1 MIIEAA
7 GTLIP
12 VKQLGIKNDMEPTRL
27 EKQNLEAHVD
37 LCAER
42 YGNLEQRLATIE
54 MKVDGLG
61 ATVEQNKHSL
71 STVII
76 GAAGTM
82 VTAIIGLILAIIFKF

>member
-1 MIIEAA
+1 
-7 GTLIP
+7 
-12 VKQLGIKNDMEPTRL
+12 MEPTRL

-42 YGNLEQRLATIE
+42 YSNLEQRLATIE
-54 MKVDGLG
+54 LKVDGVS
-61 ATVEQNKHSL
+61 ASVEQNKHSL

-76 GAAGTM
+76 GASGTM

>member
-1 MIIEAA
+1 MIIEGS

-12 VKQLGIKNDMEPTRL
+12 LKPLGIKQMEPTRL

-42 YGNLEQRLATIE
+42 YSNLEQRLATIE
-54 MKVDGLG
+54 LKVDGVS
-61 ATVEQNKHSL
+61 ASVEQNKHSL
-71 STVII
+71 STVIVT
-76 GAAGTM
+76 AAGTM

>member
-1 MIIEAA
+1 MIVEAA
-7 GTLIP
+7 GTLFPP
-12 VKQLGIKNDMEPTRL
+12 VKLGITQMEPTRL
-27 EKQNLEAHVD
+27 EKTNLEAHVD

-42 YGNLEQRLATIE
+42 YSNLEQRLATIE
-54 MKVDGLG
+54 LKVDGVN
-61 ATVEQNKHSL
+61 ASVEQNKHSL

>member
-1 MIIEAA
+1 MIVEGT

-12 VKQLGIKNDMEPTRL
+12 FKPLGITQMEPTRL

-54 MKVDGLG
+54 LKVDGLSD
-61 ATVEQNKHSL
+61 TVEQNKHSL

>member
-1 MIIEAA
+1 MIIEGA

-12 VKQLGIKNDMEPTRL
+12 LKPLGIKKMETTNL

-42 YGNLEQRLATIE
+42 YKNLDQRLATIE
-54 MKVDGLG
+54 IKVDSLSD
-61 ATVEQNKHSL
+61 TVNENKHSL

-76 GAAGTM
+76 TAAGTV
-82 VTAIIGLILAIIFKF
+82 VTSIIGLIIAILMTF

>member
-1 MIIEAA
+1 MIVE
-7 GTLIP
+7 GTGSLIP
-12 VKQLGIKNDMEPTRL
+12 LRPLGIRQMEPTRL

-42 YGNLEQRLATIE
+42 YSNLEQRLATIE
-54 MKVDGLG
+54 LKVDGVS
-61 ATVEQNKHSL
+61 ASVEENKHSL

>member
-1 MIIEAA
+1 MIIEGS

-12 VKQLGIKNDMEPTRL
+12 LKPLGIKQMEPTRL

-42 YGNLEQRLATIE
+42 YSNLEQRLATIE
-54 MKVDGLG
+54 LKVDGVS
-61 ATVEQNKHSL
+61 ASVEQNKHSL

-76 GAAGTM
+76 GASGTM

>member
-1 MIIEAA
+1 MIVE
-7 GTLIP
+7 GTGSLIP
-12 VKQLGIKNDMEPTRL
+12 LRPLGIRQMEPTRL
-27 EKQNLEAHVD
+27 EKQNLEAHID

-42 YGNLEQRLATIE
+42 YSNLEQRLATIE
-54 MKVDGLG
+54 LKVDGVS
-61 ATVEQNKHSL
+61 ASVEENKHSL

>member
-1 MIIEAA
+1 MVVEGT

-12 VKQLGIKNDMEPTRL
+12 FKPLGIAKMETTNL

-42 YGNLEQRLATIE
+42 YRNLDQRLATIE
-54 MKVDGLG
+54 VKVDGVS
-61 ATVEQNKHSL
+61 ASVEENKHSL
-71 STVII
+71 STVIV

>member
-1 MIIEAA
+1 MIVEAA
-7 GTLIP
+7 GTLFPP
-12 VKQLGIKNDMEPTRL
+12 VKLGITQMEPTRL
-27 EKQNLEAHVD
+27 EKTNLEAHVD

-42 YGNLEQRLATIE
+42 YSNLEQRLATIE
-54 MKVDGLG
+54 LKVDGVN
-61 ATVEQNKHSL
+61 ANVEQNKHSL

>member
-1 MIIEAA
+1 MIIEGS

-12 VKQLGIKNDMEPTRL
+12 LKPLGIKKMETTNL

-42 YGNLEQRLATIE
+42 YKNLDQRLATIE
-54 MKVDGLG
+54 IKVDGLSD
-61 ATVEQNKHSL
+61 TVNQNKHSL

-76 GAAGTM
+76 TAAGTV
-82 VTAIIGLILAIIFKF
+82 VTGIIGLIIAILMKF

>member
-1 MIIEAA
+1 MIIEAT
-7 GTLIP
+7 GTLFP
-12 VKQLGIKNDMEPTRL
+12 LKPLGIETMEPTRL

-42 YGNLEQRLATIE
+42 YSNLEQRLATIE
-54 MKVDGLG
+54 LKVDGVS
-61 ATVEQNKHSL
+61 ASVEENKHSL

>member
-1 MIIEAA
+1 MIVEGT
-7 GTLIP
+7 GTLFP
-12 VKQLGIKNDMEPTRL
+12 LKPLGIAQMEPTRL
-27 EKQNLEAHVD
+27 EKTNLEAHVD

-42 YGNLEQRLATIE
+42 YSNLEQRLATIE
-54 MKVDGLG
+54 LKVDGVSVS
-61 ATVEQNKHSL
+61 VEQNKHSL

>member
-1 MIIEAA
+1 MIVEGS

-12 VKQLGIKNDMEPTRL
+12 LKPLGIKKMETTKL

-42 YGNLEQRLATIE
+42 YKNLDQRLATIE
-54 MKVDGLG
+54 VKVDSLSE
-61 ATVEQNKHSL
+61 TVNKNKHSL

-76 GAAGTM
+76 TVGGSIITG
-82 VTAIIGLILAIIFKF
+82 IIGLIIAILMKF

>member
-1 MIIEAA
+1 MIIEAQ

-12 VKQLGIKNDMEPTRL
+12 INKLGIAKEMEPTRL

-42 YGNLEQRLATIE
+42 YQNLDSRLASIE
-54 MKVDGLG
+54 MKVDGLSD
-61 ATVEQNKHSL
+61 TVNENKHSL